1 MNPYNAN
8 VVDYSQFD
16 RAVVNQLIGINGEI
30 VEEEAKN
37 EVDNEKITKL
47 RMLQLMKGME
57 MMFPSF

>member
-16 RAVVNQLIGINGEI
+16 RTVVNQLIDINSEI
-30 VEEEAKN
+30 VEEETKD

-57 MMFPSF
+57 MMFPSM